1 MKLTYC
7 VGLATT
13 LLLVSASNAQ
23 VQLGRFAG
31 LWCPRHAV
39 RTVYAVT
46 DELQEVEEMSFLTEM
61 SNGQITVTAEFKG
74 LDSHKIRQRFLQ
86 ASPNAKP
93 QLIQVAAW
101 EQNGSPHPLTRGSFF
116 GGGAPIA
123 IQTLAESDGKRKWK
137 LINGQ
142 ILEGEHYQ
150 LGDGEVL
157 ISDKAPPYGLVRFHT
172 PGLTL
177 NLKAIET
184 VKPVSKKT

>member
-1 MKLTYC
+1 
-7 VGLATT
+7 LAI
-13 LLLVSASNAQ
+13 LALWSSLDAQ

-31 LWCPRHAV
+31 LWCPRNAI

-86 ASPNAKP
+86 ANPSTKP

-101 EQNGSPHPLTRGSFF
+101 EQNGAPHPLTRASFF
-116 GGGAPIA
+116 GGGAPIP

-137 LINGQ
+137 LVNGQ

-150 LGDGEVL
+150 LADGEVL
-157 ISDKAPPYGLVRFHT
+157 ISDKAPPYGIVRFQT

-177 NLKAIET
+177 NLKAIES
-184 VKPVSKKT
+184 VKAVSKKS